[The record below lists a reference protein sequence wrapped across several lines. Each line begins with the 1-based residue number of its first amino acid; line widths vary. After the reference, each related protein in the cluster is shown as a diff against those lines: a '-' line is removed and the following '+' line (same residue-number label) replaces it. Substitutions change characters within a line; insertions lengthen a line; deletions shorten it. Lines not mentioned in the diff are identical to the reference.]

1 MQLFFIWIISFFT
14 FLTDKPD
21 LKAFRITGYAQ
32 GTTYQV
38 TYYAADSLICKNQT
52 DSILIK
58 IDSSLSIYKPYS
70 LISRFNDSE
79 KELQIDMHFQTVV
92 KKALQIYRETGG
104 AFDIT
109 VKPLVQAWGFGVKPV
124 LTIPDSGTIQALLSC
139 VGSDKIRLK
148 KGLLKKDKPCMQID
162 VNGIAQGYS
171 VDLLANFLENK
182 GIETYLIELG
192 GEIRVKGRK
201 PQGTYMTIG
210 IESPPEESDQLPVQ
224 KTIQLPEGAVTTSGN
239 YRKYHQSGN
248 KKISHLIDPKTGY
261 PIQNELISVTVLAKD
276 AMTADG
282 YDNALMGMG
291 LNKAM
296 SFIKRHKNIEAHFIY
311 RKENGHVA
319 DTASAGFYK
328 FMKEQY

>member
-1 MQLFFIWIISFFT
+1 MQIYFIWVLSVFS
-14 FLTDKPD
+14 FLTDRPD
-21 LKAFRITGYAQ
+21 VKTFRISGYAQ

-38 TYYAADSLICKNQT
+38 TYYAADSVVLKSQT
-52 DSILIK
+52 DSILIQ

-79 KELQIDMHFQTVV
+79 KGLHIDMHFKKVV
-92 KKALQIYRETGG
+92 KKALRIYRETGG

-124 LTIPDSGTIQALLSC
+124 SAFPDPDTIKSLLTCI
-139 VGSDKIRLK
+139 GSDKLQLR
-148 KGLLKKDKPCMQID
+148 KGLLLKDKPCIQID

-171 VDLLANFLENK
+171 VDILASFLESK
-182 GIETYLIELG
+182 GIQNYLVEIG

-201 PQGTYMTIG
+201 PQGGYITIG
-210 IESPPEESDQLPVQ
+210 IESPPDEPGQSPVQ
-224 KTIQLPEGAVTTSGN
+224 KLIQLPEGAITTSGN
-239 YRKYHQSGN
+239 YRKYHQGGS
-248 KKISHLIDPKTGY
+248 KKISHLIDPQTGY

-291 LNKAM
+291 LKKAM
-296 SFIKRHKNIEAHFIY
+296 LFVKGHKKIEAHFIY
-311 RKENGHVA
+311 RKDNGLVA

-328 FMKEQY
+328 FMK